1 MLIDGER
8 EGGSEL
14 KLSPQIDDLNC
25 HVGERSAGTV
35 GDNPGDSP
43 RRVLSG
49 G

>member
-25 HVGERSAGTV
+25 HVGERSAGIPETV
-35 GDNPGDSP
+35 PAEC
-43 RRVLSG
+43 
-49 G
+49 